1 LACEWKWENGCAVDA
16 TEGEQCTEK
25 KGRVILE
32 IKVPYGAEAK
42 IILPAG
48 KIEIL
53 KGREGIIEHCG
64 ESALIAV
71 SGEYVI
77 GLECV

>member
-1 LACEWKWENGCAVDA
+1 M
-16 TEGEQCTEK
+16 
-25 KGRVILE
+25 RLE
-32 IKVPYGAEAK
+32 IKVPYGAEAG

-53 KGREGIIEHCG
+53 KGREGICDHEDVCG
-64 ESALIAV
+64 DAGACGDGKIKLAAV

-77 GLECV
+77 SLEV